1 MGKLGQ
7 LLVARGWITVQQLTR
22 ALKNQ
27 NVAGGRLGTCLL
39 EMDAI
44 SEELLLK
51 GLAEQHG
58 VPSAGVDDLRGV
70 PDEVIGLIP
79 EKLARRC
86 RAVPFY
92 VEGGRLDLALMDPRN
107 LSAQDEIAFA
117 SGKRVKVFVAE
128 EVRILEAL
136 DKYYGEECPSRFGLV
151 LDRLNRARFLWEKKA
166 PERPEPEPLPLFD
179 NPFAPPPK
187 LNLAPALPELDAPRP
202 RPAPAVSSEPSS
214 PGLFAPLTPPD
225 PMVAAPAP
233 RPAAPVPV
241 LAPAMAPAPAV
252 AARAT
257 APVPVPPPAPA
268 APAAAAAAPAANPGT
283 EAAPAPAAPMTPL
296 QRAQS
301 VSLTPE
307 ERAELGAFSW
317 VEPAAADRSVP
328 APANLD
334 EAEGDLGKASDLEE
348 VARILLGFLGR
359 NYRRVALFQA
369 GRDRISGWRVHG
381 TGIDR
386 DAFAAFSIGFDQPS
400 LFLNLRHGSGLYL
413 GPLPPMPAHRQLAR
427 TWGGDLPR
435 ECVVLPVRIKDRLVI
450 VIYADGPAKGPVE
463 LPQMQRL
470 MAAATGAV
478 ERCIVANRK
487 RAEAKS

>member
-22 ALKNQ
+22 DLKNQ

-51 GLAEQHG
+51 GLSEQHG
-58 VPSAGVDDLRGV
+58 VPAAGVDGLRGI

-128 EVRILEAL
+128 EVRVLEAL
-136 DKYYGEECPSRFGLV
+136 EKYYGEECPSRFGLV

-166 PERPEPEPLPLFD
+166 PERPEPEHLPLLD

-187 LNLAPALPELDAPRP
+187 INLPPPLPGLDSPLSPRP
-202 RPAPAVSSEPSS
+202 RAMPPAGPEPSPSS
-214 PGLFAPLTPPD
+214 PGLFSPLTPPD
-225 PMVAAPAP
+225 PVLPAAP
-233 RPAAPVPV
+233 RPAAPVP
-241 LAPAMAPAPAV
+241 AAIPAV
-252 AARAT
+252 AAPSPVVAARAA
-257 APVPVPPPAPA
+257 APIPVPPPAPA
-268 APAAAAAAPAANPGT
+268 PPAVQA
-283 EAAPAPAAPMTPL
+283 EAAPAPAPPAPMTAA

-334 EAEGDLGKASDLEE
+334 EAETDLGKATDLEE

-359 NYRRVALFQA
+359 NYRRVAIFQV

-400 LFLNLRHGSGLYL
+400 LFLNLRHGSGVYF

-435 ECVVLPVRIKDRLVI
+435 ECVMIPVRVKDRLLL

-478 ERCIVANRK
+478 ERCILANRK

>member
-39 EMDAI
+39 EMDTI

-51 GLAEQHG
+51 GLSEQHG
-58 VPSAGVDDLRGV
+58 VPAAGVDDLRGI

-86 RAVPFY
+86 RAVPFH

-166 PERPEPEPLPLFD
+166 PERPEPENSSLLPPLD
-179 NPFAPPPK
+179 HPFAPAPK
-187 LNLAPALPELDAPRP
+187 LNLAPLLPELDAPRP
-202 RPAPAVSSEPSS
+202 RAVPAPSLEPSS
-214 PGLFAPLTPPD
+214 PGLFSPLTPPD
-225 PMVAAPAP
+225 PVVPPAPRPPVPAVAAPA
-233 RPAAPVPV
+233 APM
-241 LAPAMAPAPAV
+241 APMAPMAPAAV
-252 AARAT
+252 AARAA
-257 APVPVPPPAPA
+257 APVPLPPPAPA
-268 APAAAAAAPAANPGT
+268 PAAQAAAAPA
-283 EAAPAPAAPMTPL
+283 PMTPA

-317 VEPAAADRSVP
+317 VEPASADRSLP
-328 APANLD
+328 APANLA
-334 EAEGDLGKASDLEE
+334 EAETELGKASDLEE
-348 VARILLGFLGR
+348 VARVLLGFLGR
-359 NYRRVALFQA
+359 NYRRAAIFQV
-369 GRDRISGWRVHG
+369 GRDRINGWRVHG

-400 LFLNLRHGSGLYL
+400 LFLNLRHGSGVYF

-435 ECVVLPVRIKDRLVI
+435 ECVMLPVRVKERLLLVL
-450 VIYADGPAKGPVE
+450 YADGPAKGPVE

-470 MAAATGAV
+470 MAAATSAV
-478 ERCIVANRK
+478 ERCILANRR